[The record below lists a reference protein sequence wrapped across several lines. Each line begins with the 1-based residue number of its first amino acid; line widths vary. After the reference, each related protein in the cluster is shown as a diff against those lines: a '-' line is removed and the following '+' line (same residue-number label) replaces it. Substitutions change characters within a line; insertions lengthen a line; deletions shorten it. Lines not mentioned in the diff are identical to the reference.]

1 MAGYLSDTAFV
12 LEVTICEA
20 ATHLSRL
27 RDLALRASDAPYDL
41 AAVIEEKCFGHGYSG
56 EPVARVVE
64 EAGTVRGLSVT
75 CGEYLRLIVVDRGY
89 RRRGIGS
96 ALLGNVRVIGAEP
109 GNYFT
114 PGVVESDDATI
125 AFLRARGF
133 SEKASTWNMSVAPRP
148 ELSDAQ
154 GVVAP
159 AQSDRERFLSF
170 VEREFGPIWRFEAA
184 LAFDSPTPR
193 ALWIEETGF
202 VVWEANNRGLGTFG
216 PTGVAKVHR
225 GKGHGRQ
232 LLLAALSKL
241 RTLGYE
247 HVTIPWTD
255 AIDFYRGSCGAEPAH
270 RFITFSKP
278 L

>member
-1 MAGYLSDTAFV
+1 MPN
-12 LEVTICEA
+12 VTIHV
-20 ATHLSRL
+20 ATTQLPRL
-27 RDLALRASDAPYDL
+27 RDLALRASDSPYDL
-41 AAVIEEKCFGHGYSG
+41 ACVLEEKCFGRGFSG

-64 EAGTVRGLSVT
+64 EEGAIRGLSVT
-75 CGEYLRLIVVDRGY
+75 CGKYLRLILVDRGY

-96 ALLGNVRVIGAEP
+96 ALLGNVSLIGAEP

-133 SEKASTWNMSVAPRP
+133 NETASTWNLGVTPHAALHGA
-148 ELSDAQ
+148 E

-159 AQSDRERFLSF
+159 AQGDRERFLSF
-170 VEREFGPIWRFEAA
+170 VEREFGAIWRFEAA
-184 LAFDSPTPR
+184 RALDVPAPR

-216 PTGVAKVHR
+216 PTGVAKAHR
-225 GKGHGRQ
+225 EKGHGRR
-232 LLLAALSKL
+232 LLLAALSEL
-241 RTLGYE
+241 RALGHE
-247 HVTIPWTD
+247 RVTIPWTD
-255 AIDFYRGSCGAEPAH
+255 AIDFYRRSCGAEPAH
-270 RFITFSKP
+270 RFITFAKP